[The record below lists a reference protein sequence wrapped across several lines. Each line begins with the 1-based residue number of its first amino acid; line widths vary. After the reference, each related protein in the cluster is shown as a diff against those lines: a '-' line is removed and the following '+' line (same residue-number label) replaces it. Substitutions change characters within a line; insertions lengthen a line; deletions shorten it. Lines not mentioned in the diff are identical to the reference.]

1 MTNSSEQTGFNVN
14 NQSSILNIDD
24 IKALLPDALSDVSD
38 KMSVGMTGDSQYE
51 LTWEEDI
58 QFTQLFGVDNFLVD
72 VSVSNSTLLVTTD
85 ENNNSFEFTGDIT
98 VGSETA
104 SETFGITSSFSESEN
119 QLTWNE
125 VAIDDF
131 SFESFA
137 SELGGGV
144 EEVTDFLG
152 DLGDIDVNLTKDDA
166 GEVDF
171 AASSDIIS
179 FEYTGENEFE
189 VNVQGINFTNLF
201 NANSFLP
208 DLIINQATFISSTED
223 DTTNYEFSGD
233 ITFASETFGFSTK
246 FLEADS
252 NLNWTEIAITD
263 FDVNV
268 LFSEIPGLKPVN
280 NFLGDLADV
289 DVNLTKDDAG
299 EVDIA
304 ASSDDFN
311 FEYTSEV

>member
-1 MTNSSEQTGFNVN
+1 MTNSSEQTGFEFN
-14 NQSSILNIDD
+14 NQSSVLNIDD
-24 IKALLPDALSDVSD
+24 IKALLPDTLSDSSD

-58 QFTQLFGVDNFLVD
+58 QFTQLFGVDNILVD

-85 ENNNSFEFTGDIT
+85 EDNGNSFEFTGDIT
-98 VGSETA
+98 VGSEAA

-125 VAIDDF
+125 VSIDDF

-171 AASSDIIS
+171 AASSDIVS

-208 DLIINQATFISSTED
+208 DLIINF
-223 DTTNYEFSGD
+223 
-233 ITFASETFGFSTK
+233 
-246 FLEADS
+246 
-252 NLNWTEIAITD
+252 
-263 FDVNV
+263 
-268 LFSEIPGLKPVN
+268 
-280 NFLGDLADV
+280 
-289 DVNLTKDDAG
+289 
-299 EVDIA
+299 
-304 ASSDDFN
+304 
-311 FEYTSEV
+311 

>member
-1 MTNSSEQTGFNVN
+1 
-14 NQSSILNIDD
+14 
-24 IKALLPDALSDVSD
+24 
-38 KMSVGMTGDSQYE
+38 MSVGMTGDSQYE

-72 VSVSNSTLLVTTD
+72 VSVSNSTLLVTTE

-119 QLTWNE
+119 LLTWNE

-152 DLGDIDVNLTKDDA
+152 DLGDIDVTLTKDDA
-166 GEVDF
+166 GEVDI

-201 NANSFLP
+201 N
-208 DLIINQATFISSTED
+208 
-223 DTTNYEFSGD
+223 
-233 ITFASETFGFSTK
+233 
-246 FLEADS
+246 
-252 NLNWTEIAITD
+252 
-263 FDVNV
+263 
-268 LFSEIPGLKPVN
+268 
-280 NFLGDLADV
+280 V
-289 DVNLTKDDAG
+289 DNC
-299 EVDIA
+299 
-304 ASSDDFN
+304 
-311 FEYTSEV
+311 